1 MTDTNVERASRL
13 DTATLSDAMD
23 KLGIAGQ
30 CLGIKPRDYS
40 FRMAGRACTILYGPL
55 DAEKPGTVG
64 DYIDDLPP
72 GTVVVLDNG
81 GREDATVWGDILT
94 AVAHHRGLAGT
105 VIDGANRDVHLC
117 LSLGYPIYS
126 RSYSMR
132 TGKDRVQVD
141 AVQVPVNIGNARV
154 LPGDLLRGDADGV
167 VVIPRSREEKVLEV
181 GRAHRGVRAEDSRS
195 RGVGPRACARRAR
208 NCSTTS
214 FNPNR

>member
-1 MTDTNVERASRL
+1 MNDANLQRAAHL

-30 CLGIKPRDYS
+30 CRGIKPRDHS
-40 FRMAGRACTILYGPL
+40 FRMTGRAYTILYGPL
-55 DAEKPGTVG
+55 DAENPGTVG

-94 AVAHHRGLAGT
+94 AVARYRKLAGT
-105 VIDGANRDVHLC
+105 VIDGANRDVHLS
-117 LSLGYPIYS
+117 LSLDYPIYS

-141 AVQVPVNIGNARV
+141 AVQVPVNIGDARV
-154 LPGDLLRGDADGV
+154 LPGDLMRGDADGV
-167 VVIPRSREEKVLEV
+167 VVIPRSREEEVLEI
-181 GRAHRGVRAEDSRS
+181 AEHIDASEQKIRHLVES
-195 RGVGPRACARRAR
+195 GLTLREAREQLQYHKLQ
-208 NCSTTS
+208 SK
-214 FNPNR
+214 

>member
-1 MTDTNVERASRL
+1 MSDANFERAAKL
-13 DTATLSDAMD
+13 DTATLSDALD

-30 CLGIKPRDYS
+30 CRGIKPRDHS
-40 FRMAGRACTILYGPL
+40 FRMTGRAYTILYGPL
-55 DAEKPGTVG
+55 DAAKPGTVG

-94 AVAHHRGLAGT
+94 AVAHKRGLAGT

-117 LSLGYPIYS
+117 LALGYPIYS

-141 AVQVPVNIGNARV
+141 AVQVPVNIGDARV

-167 VVIPRSREEKVLEV
+167 VVIPRSREAEVLEI
-181 GRAHRGVRAEDSRS
+181 AEHIEVSEQRIRDLVESGLTLRE
-195 RGVGPRACARRAR
+195 AREKLQYHKLQ
-208 NCSTTS
+208 SK
-214 FNPNR
+214 